1 MEAAPTRRVGRL
13 PLAPA
18 LPLVTTVFDREE
30 NVLAEPNPQTPETPQ
45 GQPAQA
51 PQPEIVLDD
60 RNAHVAYANFAR
72 VTATP
77 EELIMDLALNPNP
90 FNQGKQDIQ
99 VTQRLIMNFYTAKRL
114 LIALHQTIQRHEQTY
129 GSIELDLRRRVNP
142 AVMGAQQQRPPQ

>member
-1 MEAAPTRRVGRL
+1 MAENTPQN
-13 PLAPA
+13 PPA
-18 LPLVTTVFDREE
+18 EGQPP
-30 NVLAEPNPQTPETPQ
+30 AQPQNPQAAEHQ
-45 GQPAQA
+45 
-51 PQPEIVLDD
+51 IHLDD

-142 AVMGAQQQRPPQ
+142 AVLGQGGAGAAPAPRPPQQG

>member
-1 MEAAPTRRVGRL
+1 VAENTPQSQPT
-13 PLAPA
+13 PPA
-18 LPLVTTVFDREE
+18 QEG
-30 NVLAEPNPQTPETPQ
+30 QPQ
-45 GQPAQA
+45 GQQQQA
-51 PQPEIVLDD
+51 IEHQIHLDD

-142 AVMGAQQQRPPQ
+142 AVMGAQQRPPQQ

>member
-1 MEAAPTRRVGRL
+1 VA
-13 PLAPA
+13 
-18 LPLVTTVFDREE
+18 E
-30 NVLAEPNPQTPETPQ
+30 NTPQ
-45 GQPAQA
+45 NPPAQE
-51 PQPEIVLDD
+51 PQAQPPAEHQIHLDD

-90 FNQGKQDIQ
+90 FNQGKQEIQ

-142 AVMGAQQQRPPQ
+142 AVMGAQQRPPQS